1 METQLLN
8 WIGHGNCELPKL
20 ASKNG
25 GNISIK
31 SQESALT
38 IQESALTINTPDE

>member
-1 METQLLN
+1 METPLLDR
-8 WIGHGNCELPKL
+8 IGHGNCELQKL

-25 GNISIK
+25 GKNPIK

-38 IQESALTINTPDE
+38 IHVPDE